1 VTDTRNPLP
10 ATRPTD
16 PQAQLERE
24 RFAMRSLLEFAR
36 TLTPDL
42 GIEGI
47 IRSVERT
54 VMGKGLISDCYSY
67 LADDEAGSFRFINRI
82 GFRKLELPPVISFEE
97 FERWAV
103 KPREGVAFVM
113 PILDSDQQEIIA
125 FIGFG
130 KSLSPTIDIEDEP
143 NYLESLSLLTGIAL
157 TNAKLFASEKERER
171 LSAQIEIAREIQQ
184 DLLPEKLPDVF
195 GAKFFAYSKQS
206 ELVGGDYYDVI
217 RIDEHRVLIAIAD
230 VVGKGIGAAILM
242 SNLQASL
249 HSLINGLERE
259 RINLLRATRIMNN
272 LIYDS
277 TTPERYITAA
287 FAMVDLE
294 ARRIESVVCG
304 HPKPLVIS
312 GGKVHTL
319 PTSGVPLGIIPK
331 FEYTLH
337 EESFERGTRLVF
349 YTDGLSEAC
358 TKTNTSMLG
367 DKGVE
372 TFFTSHSFHTSA
384 ELTTAL
390 GTSSDLAINDDI
402 TVVVA
407 DV

>member
-1 VTDTRNPLP
+1 VADDKRQPDFEKEL
-10 ATRPTD
+10 
-16 PQAQLERE
+16 LRE
-24 RFAMRSLLEFAR
+24 RFAMRSLLEFTR

-67 LADDEAGSFRFINRI
+67 LADDEASS
-82 GFRKLELPPVISFEE
+82 FRKLELPPVISFEE
-97 FERWAV
+97 FESWAV

-157 TNAKLFASEKERER
+157 TNAKLFEAEKERER
-171 LSAQIEIAREIQQ
+171 LAAQIEIAREIQQ
-184 DLLPEKLPDVF
+184 DLLPETLPKIE
-195 GAKFFAYSKQS
+195 GASFFAYSKQS

-217 RIDEHRVLIAIAD
+217 RIDDKRVLIAIAD

-272 LIYDS
+272 LIYNS

-287 FAMVDLE
+287 FAMLDLE
-294 ARRIESVVCG
+294 HRTIESVVCG
-304 HPKPLVIS
+304 HPRPVVIRN
-312 GGKVHTL
+312 GEVHTL

-331 FEYTLH
+331 FEFTLH
-337 EESFERGTRLVF
+337 TEPLEKDTRLVF

-358 TKTNTSMLG
+358 TKSSTLMLG

-372 TFFTSHSFHTSA
+372 AFFTSHRISSSA

-390 GTSSDLAINDDI
+390 GTTSEFDINDDI

>member
-1 VTDTRNPLP
+1 MTTPEPRITNH
-10 ATRPTD
+10 D

-54 VMGKGLISDCYSY
+54 VMGKGLVSDCYAYIGSE
-67 LADDEAGSFRFINRI
+67 EAGSFRFINRI
-82 GFRKLELPPVISFEE
+82 GFRKLELPPVITFEE
-97 FERWAV
+97 FETWAV

-143 NYLESLSLLTGIAL
+143 NYLESLSLLSGIAL
-157 TNAKLFASEKERER
+157 TNAKLFQSEKERER
-171 LSAQIEIAREIQQ
+171 LAAQIEIAREIQQ
-184 DLLPEKLPDVF
+184 DLLPDKLPEVF

-304 HPKPLVIS
+304 HPKPLVIHN
-312 GGKVHTL
+312 GNIHTL

-337 EESFERGTRLVF
+337 EEPLAPNTRLVF

-358 TKTNTSMLG
+358 GKGKEVMLG
-367 DKGVE
+367 DKGAE
-372 TFFTSHSFHTSA
+372 EFFAAHTINSSA
-384 ELTTAL
+384 
-390 GTSSDLAINDDI
+390 DLAAALDGKSELDITDDL